1 MYYVK
6 QQVTGFTASNITEA
20 YPVYNPATTYTFE
33 ASSPTSASV
42 ARFGS
47 WYYRS
52 LVNNNLGNNPE
63 TTENIK
69 WIKYG
74 PANSHAMLDLSA
86 QSRTTKTAGNLS
98 VTFTLPSGADAL
110 GLGLYEADTVLIELL
125 DASNNVVW
133 TYTTLSTYSENIY
146 DWYTWTFAPK
156 IHETDRSFAI
166 RIPIYIAD
174 KCRVTFNAYTVGGNT
189 SCGFLLCGSA
199 EEMGTTLSGVNIGF
213 NSYSVRNVDDF
224 GGISITKRAA
234 QDLIDFET
242 ILDRAIMMRKKRAIK
257 ADYNEIMMF
266 VVDDTD
272 QSVFENL
279 VTLGLIQ
286 EATPIADEFDKVVF
300 TWSIIEAI

>member
-6 QQVTGFTASNITEA
+6 QQVTAFTASNITET
-20 YPVYNPATTYTFE
+20 YPLYNPATTYSFE
-33 ASSPTSASV
+33 ASAPTSASI

-52 LVNNNLGNNPE
+52 LVNSNLGNSPDL
-63 TTENIK
+63 TENVK
-69 WIKYG
+69 WVKYA

-86 QSRTTKTAGNLS
+86 QSRTVKTAGNLS
-98 VTFTLPSGADAL
+98 VTFTLPTGADAL
-110 GLGLYEADTVLIELL
+110 GLGYYEADTVLIELL
-125 DASNNVVW
+125 DAVDNVLW
-133 TYTTLSTYSENIY
+133 SHTTDSTYFDNVY
-146 DWYTWTFAPK
+146 DWYTWTFAQK
-156 IHETDRSFAI
+156 IHETDRSFSI
-166 RIPIYIAD
+166 RIPPYIAD
-174 KCRVTFNAYTVGGNT
+174 KCRVTFNAYDAGGDT
-189 SCGFLLCGSA
+189 SCGFLLCGTA

-224 GGISITKRAA
+224 GGISITKRAS
-234 QDLIDFET
+234 QDIVDFET
-242 ILDRAIMMRKKRAIK
+242 ILDRAIMVRKKRSIK

-272 QSVFENL
+272 NSVFENL

-286 EATPIADEFDKVVF
+286 EAKPIADEFDKTVI